1 MIGANPDDVMLLS
14 SAQSTKLP
22 LPSLPPLPWQHCQ
35 LRVRSMAPS
44 ASSDEGTRTP
54 KKWTFH
60 DLKGMLVVSSSTL
73 KLPGLYR
80 HTDCI
85 FIRIISLAHAPEKKE
100 AGRPPECSFLLI
112 YEIEISQVITSFHH
126 HIKTKN
132 LTIYFNAL
140 FPEVNLFHLNQLAF
154 II

>member
-35 LRVRSMAPS
+35 LRVMSMAPS

-85 FIRIISLAHAPEKKE
+85 FIRIISLAHAPEKKRGLIWRWCGCGKRSTGTS
-100 AGRPPECSFLLI
+100 AAMTKKKPKDTYQSF
-112 YEIEISQVITSFHH
+112 SQKALRVVLQE
-126 HIKTKN
+126 TKF
-132 LTIYFNAL
+132 T
-140 FPEVNLFHLNQLAF
+140 F
-154 II
+154 I